1 MEPLQIVVGSG
12 PAAVSAAVALLARGK
27 TVWMLD
33 GGADLEPEK
42 AEKLIALS
50 KLPPAVWPGDASLW
64 MRSGTKAAVKGLV
77 KLTYGSDF
85 PYRRMP
91 GATPMESEGVYAQSS
106 MGKGGLSATWA
117 RAMPLGAQGRRIWGN
132 LHEHEGQLAATGI
145 KFGRSRLAIRNEP
158 ADSPDCCK
166 LCGLC
171 MYGCPIGL
179 LYSSAQTVKMLME
192 HPRFRYMPGYVV
204 RQVNDLE
211 DGVEVIAA
219 RPDGSTETL
228 AGDRVFLGAGV
239 LSTAAIMLRSLNA
252 YDKPIHFKDSHY
264 FMMPML
270 SLRGAPGFER
280 GNLQTMA
287 QIFLEIMDDK
297 LSPFATH
304 CQIYTYNDLFEQ
316 PIRGLLRSLSALFPW
331 DMVMS
336 RLTVMQVFIHS
347 AESPGFFGRLEKHDG
362 SEDSLRLTAE
372 HLPGTD
378 LLIAKLMKKLWSIR
392 GMTGLLPVA
401 KMLERGEPGRGFHTG
416 GTFPMSNTPNGFE
429 SDLLGR
435 PTGMKRVHLI
445 DSSVLP
451 SIPGT
456 TITYTV
462 MANAHRIGSLA
473 GA

>member
-1 MEPLQIVVGSG
+1 VLDFMPVAQEPDS
-12 PAAVSAAVALLARGK
+12 LA
-27 TVWMLD
+27 
-33 GGADLEPEK
+33 EEFP
-42 AEKLIALS
+42 LS
-50 KLPPAVWPGDASLW
+50 KV
-64 MRSGTKAAVKGLV
+64 T
-77 KLTYGSDF
+77 
-85 PYRRMP
+85 
-91 GATPMESEGVYAQSS
+91 
-106 MGKGGLSATWA
+106 